1 MKHPIFIVWTLMSF
15 LSIQAGFSQA
25 TKTHFDH
32 KAYKEGQFL
41 IQLTSENELKDILKN
56 APATYQLEVVKY
68 VSPPMRVW
76 LLQFDYNAISHE
88 AMQNWLYQQKG
99 VTVADYNYYVQMRS
113 TLPGDPSF
121 SSQWHHVNTGQNGG
135 TADADI
141 DSDLAWDITTGG
153 KTATNDDIVVC
164 MVEGSGGNLDHQDLS
179 PNRWINTY
187 EIPNNNI
194 DDDGNGYIDDY
205 NGWNTSNNTDDTGT
219 GSHGTSCLGMIGAK
233 GDNNLN
239 VVGANWD
246 VKLMV
251 LNMADGL
258 DQANVIEA
266 YTYPLV
272 MRKMWNQSG
281 GTQGAF
287 VVATSASWGI
297 DYGDPANYPLW
308 CQFYDTLGYH
318 GILNIGATTNSNL
331 NVDINGDMP
340 TACSSDYMIG
350 VGRTDN
356 KDNTAG
362 GYGVTKIPLGAPG
375 INVVTTSGTSGI
387 TTTTGTS
394 FACPLT
400 AGVVGLAYSI
410 PCTHFMSIV
419 KANPRQGADLVRA
432 ALLNGVDVKT
442 QLQSKFSTG
451 GRLNAKNTLDS
462 LMQSACLAGLETTSN
477 EKLLVYP
484 NPAQDYIHFSF
495 GEVPQQATLV
505 MRDLVGRII
514 ATYTIATS
522 TLQIPVSNYAKG
534 TYLYEIR
541 TNTHLVL
548 KSGKV
553 VVE

>member
-1 MKHPIFIVWTLMSF
+1 MVSF
-15 LSIQAGFSQA
+15 LSIQLGFSQA
-25 TKTHFDH
+25 TKTHFDN

-41 IQLTSENELKDILKN
+41 VQLSNENELKDILKN

-76 LLQFDYNAISHE
+76 LLQFDDQAISHE

-121 SSQWHHVNTGQNGG
+121 TSQWHHINTGQNGG

-164 MVEGSGGNLDHQDLS
+164 MVEGSGGNLNHQDLS

-233 GDNNLN
+233 GDNGLN

-251 LNMADGL
+251 LNMANGL

-272 MRKMWNQSG
+272 MRKLWNQSG

-318 GILNIGATTNSNL
+318 GILNIGATTNSNI

-410 PCTHFMSIV
+410 PCAHFMSIV

-462 LMQSACLAGLETTSN
+462 LMQSACLAGLESTSN
-477 EKLLVYP
+477 EKLVVYP

-495 GEVPQQATLV
+495 GETPQQATLV

-541 TNTHLVL
+541 TNTQLVL
-548 KSGKV
+548 NSGKV

>member
-1 MKHPIFIVWTLMSF
+1 MVSF
-15 LSIQAGFSQA
+15 LSIQLGFSQA
-25 TKTHFDH
+25 TKTHFDN

-41 IQLTSENELKDILKN
+41 VQLSNENELKDILKN
-56 APATYQLEVVKY
+56 APATYQLEIVKY

-99 VTVADYNYYVQMRS
+99 VTVADYNYYVQVRS

-121 SSQWHHVNTGQNGG
+121 TSQWHHVNTGQNGG

-164 MVEGSGGNLDHQDLS
+164 MVEGSGGNLNHQDLS
-179 PNRWINTY
+179 PNRWTNNY

-219 GSHGTSCLGMIGAK
+219 GSHGTNCLGMIGAK
-233 GDNNLN
+233 GDNGLN

-251 LNMADGL
+251 VNMASGM

-272 MRKMWNQSG
+272 MRKLWNQSG

-297 DYGDPANYPLW
+297 DYGNPASYPLW

-318 GILNIGATTNSNL
+318 GILNIGATTNSNI

-410 PCTHFMSIV
+410 PCAHFMSIV
-419 KANPRQGADLVRA
+419 KDNPRQGADLVRA

-477 EKLLVYP
+477 EKLVVYP

-495 GEVPQQATLV
+495 GETPQQATLV

-541 TNTHLVL
+541 TNTQLVL
-548 KSGKV
+548 NSGKV